1 MCRAKKSVGQEADM
15 ERQHTTSHSLKSIA
29 GAALVGLG
37 FVILL
42 EKLDEP
48 AAQWMTNLLG
58 AAARETLGLLLSF
71 IPAAWQALQ
80 AHAFDHQQFFSCP
93 LQMLVSFWPLLGVVA
108 GAL

>member
-1 MCRAKKSVGQEADM
+1 M

-58 AAARETLGLLLSF
+58 AAARETITFSRPRGLASF
-71 IPAAWQALQ
+71 AGLCLRSPA
-80 AHAFDHQQFFSCP
+80 
-93 LQMLVSFWPLLGVVA
+93 V
-108 GAL
+108 